1 MNIRMKSLVVCLV
14 ALVTVASADNRVD
27 SWADN
32 VFRGASRKGID
43 PMNMAKFDFK
53 IKSTGITN
61 RQVNASFLQGSLSGI
76 SRLQRH
82 GGCSNGTR
90 GNEFVIGC
98 NVMLQPIIVQMNAD
112 VKGDVI
118 SGITK
123 HINTLTNVA
132 SGTYALV
139 EFHGRRSGSSF
150 SYTTALTIKSITL
163 TSQLTGSTKL
173 DLNGDRMKQFFAAMN
188 DNISKQINN
197 ALQTYYKKALTD
209 SANGY

>member
-1 MNIRMKSLVVCLV
+1 MRSLIIFAVFV
-14 ALVTVASADNRVD
+14 AAASADSRVD

-32 VFRGASRKGID
+32 VFRAASRKGLD
-43 PMNMAKFDFK
+43 PMNMAKFEFK

-61 RQVNASFLQGSLSGI
+61 RQVNATFLQGRLSGI
-76 SRLQRH
+76 SKLQRH

-90 GNEFVIGC
+90 GSEFVIGC

-150 SYTTALTIKSITL
+150 SYTATLSIKSITL
-163 TSQLTGSTKL
+163 TSQITGSTKL
-173 DLNGDRMKQFFAAMN
+173 ELNADRMKQFFGAVN
-188 DNISKQINN
+188 DNLSKQINN
-197 ALQTYYKKALTD
+197 ALQTYYKKALAD
-209 SANGY
+209 SANGR